1 MTIKQKAIGVVVTI
15 LAVILLGFWLY
26 SDTQFGQRKLSH
38 IKSSVVGLNRTI
50 NVYAYDGKLIKG
62 WQTRSAIERPGDG
75 TQSFFKE
82 NGKRVDTMGGIVIAE
97 ED

>member
-1 MTIKQKAIGVVVTI
+1 MTVKQKAIGIFIGI
-15 LAVILLGFWLY
+15 LAIIILGFWIY

-50 NVYAYDGKLIKG
+50 SIYGYDSKLIKSY
-62 WQTRSAIERPGDG
+62 QTRSAIERPGDG
-75 TQSFFKE
+75 TQTFFKE
-82 NGKRVDTMGGIVIAE
+82 NGKRVDITGGIVIAE